1 MAIQNGVINTSTG
14 NVLRYGNEVNFENDG
29 PFDSDTET
37 YKTDIPCPAKYKG
50 QDDETM
56 VTRWAGSE
64 LDEVAQP

>member
-37 YKTDIPCPAKYKG
+37 YKTDFHAPRNTKG
-50 QDDETM
+50 KTTKQ
-56 VTRWAGSE
+56 
-64 LDEVAQP
+64 